1 MFDILFYYTDSD
13 KIKSIVFKVK
23 EGCTIHDFV
32 LLNNLSVVIPKMNY
46 NNYKIGVF
54 GKIKKPDNIIKEND
68 RLELYSP
75 ITIDPKI
82 RRKNIATSR

>member
-54 GKIKKPDNIIKEND
+54 GKIKKPDYIIKEND
-68 RLELYSP
+68 RVEIFDNLRMSP
-75 ITIDPKI
+75 NEK
-82 RRKNIATSR
+82 RKFNFKQH